1 MKALLFI
8 IPLFL
13 ASAGHVGAQGG
24 AKKTETR
31 HEVTRTPVEKQL
43 VRAIGL
49 SWESNFAKAL
59 ETVRSLYGRKG
70 ADQALILRAETAICA
85 AQAANRLDTWEGSD
99 FGKATPWWC
108 GIEGSLWQKWETGKD
123 GKVTIEPRDDVSIE
137 YFDMIIEHSLKRLQR
152 VSEKGTR

>member
-13 ASAGHVGAQGG
+13 TFAGHGRAQGV

-49 SWESNFAKAL
+49 SWQYDFAKAL
-59 ETVRSLYGRKG
+59 ATVRSLYGRRG
-70 ADQALILRAETAICA
+70 ADQDVKSSQSIWR
-85 AQAANRLDTWEGSD
+85 
-99 FGKATPWWC
+99 
-108 GIEGSLWQKWETGKD
+108 
-123 GKVTIEPRDDVSIE
+123 TI
-137 YFDMIIEHSLKRLQR
+137 
-152 VSEKGTR
+152 T